1 MQSFGCDAAGLSHV
15 SQGIYSSTARALD
28 LLYYGGDGGRIRGEQ
43 DVKGHGLLELVVLR
57 QSPQIQRHRGRTG
70 AAADFDQIILPGG
83 QPRIRVKRLFRVGV
97 RRGLDGCKH
106 KTGLKEV
113 ALRASGQGRGEPEH
127 GGEPGFCVR
136 SEERRVGKECSS
148 RWAPY

>member
-28 LLYYGGDGGRIRGEQ
+28 LLYYGGDGGQARIR
-43 DVKGHGLLELVVLR
+43 
-57 QSPQIQRHRGRTG
+57 
-70 AAADFDQIILPGG
+70 A
-83 QPRIRVKRLFRVGV
+83 KRLFRVGV

-127 GGEPGFCVR
+127 EGEPGFCVD
-136 SEERRVGKECSS
+136 SHDAV
-148 RWAPY
+148 